1 MAKIDLAKEI
11 LDHDQADIIEYLKN
25 AMIGVNQTFSMAVKE
40 RDPNLFYT
48 QAKTVDIVCRILKEL
63 DRRNKE
69 KSL

>member
-25 AMIGVNQTFSMAVKE
+25 AMIGVNQTFLLAVKE
-40 RDPNLFYT
+40 KDPNLFYT
-48 QAKTVDIVCRILKEL
+48 QSQTVDIVCRVLKEL